1 MVYDSTQLVS
11 FTTITDWKVV
21 PMAIVP
27 SGKFLRLQ
35 TVSYDIVGLRHF
47 GSDRL
52 SQFSLF
58 DDQLPG

>member
-1 MVYDSTQLVS
+1 
-11 FTTITDWKVV
+11 
-21 PMAIVP
+21 MAIVP